1 MPRKIR
7 SAKTDLSLL
16 VVRYNEENR
25 QRLQKYSRGVVTK
38 TARSNRRLTSYKRV

>member
-1 MPRKIR
+1 MTKKVR

-16 VVRYNEENR
+16 LVRYNQENE

-38 TARSNRRLTSYKRV
+38 ITSNNRRLTSYKRV